1 MPGPEAPRVSRRAAW
16 LLLFLA
22 TAALRLPGLRALPI
36 FGDEAIHLHWSQL
49 IREDPVAHVFISMQD
64 PKPPLHFWLM
74 ALFLPLF
81 RDPVLAGRLVSLLFG
96 ALSTVFVFEVARSLA
111 RRFGG
116 GRAHPVEVGG
126 AAALVAILCPFAAFH
141 QRIAL
146 AESLFLCESLLA
158 ALLAL
163 RVAAAPQAGGHSSIG
178 AGIALGAVL
187 GAAMLTRQN
196 FSYALWAM
204 PFGAW
209 ICLSAGARARP
220 WLFLRRLLA
229 AAAVSLALWLPMLLQ
244 KTGPDWKTRVFH
256 VAAYRGPLSGAERL
270 RHAASV
276 AIWFWTYLTPP
287 VALFSAVALGWLLV
301 RGHPR
306 LSAFLLVWIGI
317 VLAPLLI
324 FASLIFPRY
333 TFTAAAPLWIASG
346 FFLAHLWNRL
356 RTAPLPSPGRVLLRA
371 SALALLF
378 AWPVRDLALQCFRW
392 RAQTLVAE
400 DRWQYVTG
408 WPAGFA
414 TEQAMAWLRR
424 RAAVEP
430 LVLVTPD
437 VSGNPGDT
445 ARVLLGRDRRIA
457 LFSSPDAVAGRI
469 LPPAPGLPGAFLLSG
484 DLRKM
489 VPPAP
494 VRLPRG
500 EPVYFLAP
508 DPFLTRSGW
517 RAAAEFFP
525 EFAPAISQAARFE
538 NPPGPSGAP
547 TDSIILFRL
556 P

>member
-1 MPGPEAPRVSRRAAW
+1 MPADAPPLSRRAAW
-16 LLLFLA
+16 MLLFLA
-22 TAALRLPGLRALPI
+22 TAAVRLPGLRALPI

-49 IREDPVAHVFISMQD
+49 IREDPLAYAFISMQD

-74 ALFLPLF
+74 ALSLPLF

-96 ALSTVFVFEVARSLA
+96 ALSTVLVFEVARSLA

-116 GRAHPVEVGG
+116 SGANPVEVGG

-146 AESLFLCESLLA
+146 AESVFLCESLLA

-163 RVAAAPQAGGHSSIG
+163 RVAAAPPASGRSPIG

-209 ICLSAGARARP
+209 ICLSAVTRARP
-220 WLFLRRLLA
+220 WLFVRRLLV
-229 AAAVSLALWLPMLLQ
+229 AAAVSLALWLPILLQ
-244 KTGPDWKTRVFH
+244 KTGPDWKTRIFH
-256 VAAYRGPLSGAERL
+256 VSAFREALPVAERL
-270 RHAASV
+270 RHVSSV

-287 VALFSAVALGWLLV
+287 VALFSVVALVWLLV
-301 RGHPR
+301 RGHRR
-306 LSAFLLVWIGI
+306 LSAFLLLWIGI

-333 TFTAAAPLWIASG
+333 TFTATAPLWIASG
-346 FFLAHLWNRL
+346 FFLTRLWNRL
-356 RTAPLPSPGRVLLRA
+356 RNAPLASSARVLLGA

-378 AWPVRDLALQCFRW
+378 AWPVRDLALQCFQW
-392 RAQTLVAE
+392 RVQILVAE

-408 WPAGFA
+408 WPAGLA
-414 TEQAMAWLRR
+414 TEQAMAWLLR
-424 RAAVEP
+424 RAAEEP
-430 LVLVTPD
+430 LVVVTPD

-445 ARVLLGRDRRIA
+445 ARVLLGRERRIA
-457 LFSSPDAVAGRI
+457 LFSSSDAVTGRI
-469 LPPAPGLPGAFLLSG
+469 LTPAPGLPGAFLLSG

-517 RAAAEFFP
+517 RRAAEFFRAFEP
-525 EFAPAISQAARFE
+525 GISVAVRFE
-538 NPPGPSGAP
+538 NPPGPSGAL
-547 TDSIILFRL
+547 TDSIVLLRL
-556 P
+556 R